1 MRAAH
6 LAGIA
11 VAAFLLAL
19 LVPSAAEE
27 RSALREA
34 CVSASNAQSCDEAGD
49 LIERGELRAGYPE
62 EAGLYF
68 ALACE
73 RGLARS
79 CRRAQPWAR
88 RYSDYESFE
97 IDVGCMLR
105 RNGFACEE
113 VANALRGERDD
124 DGAAVERLALARS
137 RMRRALRLYL
147 DGRARHDA
155 ESCLGASRVHS
166 AGFGV
171 PWSPRDALARESD
184 ACELG
189 LPAACERAGDRQ
201 AAAEAVPLYR
211 RACELSPSS
220 PHACLKLARAY
231 ESAGTQAET
240 IATSY
245 RRACELLAFDAC
257 AWVAGRVES
266 LDGESPGVVEAF
278 RRWCS
283 SGSPRACDLANRPAR

>member
-1 MRAAH
+1 VH
-6 LAGIA
+6 PTQLVSIA
-11 VAAFLLAL
+11 VAAFVLEL

-27 RSALREA
+27 RSVLRDA
-34 CVSASNAQSCDEAGD
+34 CVRTSNAETCDKAGD
-49 LIERGELRAGYPE
+49 LIERGDLRSRYPE

-73 RGLARS
+73 RGVARS
-79 CRRAQPWAR
+79 CRRAQPWAK

-97 IDVGCMLR
+97 TDVGCMLR

-113 VANALRGERDD
+113 VANALRDERDD
-124 DGAAVERLALARS
+124 DRAMAEKLALARS
-137 RMRRALRLYL
+137 RMQRALRLYL
-147 DGRARHDA
+147 DGCARHDA

-189 LPAACERAGDRQ
+189 LPAACERAGDRRT
-201 AAAEAVPLYR
+201 AADALPLYR
-211 RACELSPSS
+211 RACELSPCS

-231 ESAGTQAET
+231 ESTGTQEAT
-240 IATSY
+240 IAASY
-245 RRACELLAFDAC
+245 RRACEVLAFDAC
-257 AWVAGRVES
+257 AWVAGHVES

-283 SGSPRACDLANRPAR
+283 SGSPRACALANRPAR